1 VPKPVQLFV
10 VRLST
15 TMKSLRLYPT
25 GSNIPRRGAVD
36 ALEALGTATG
46 EDSYLEL
53 SVGRD
58 GLHYQATSVFPRSE
72 SFTTFAREFYK
83 RNLAAVRFHEGVTPE
98 EILLFLSLI
107 IQPAEQVAANGGME
121 AGLSEL
127 GVINITVAEAA
138 TRIVETAL
146 PGTLPTHDED
156 EEEEEEAR
164 QPEAQFDEDEQ
175 KSIEQILEEAG
186 ADQARDR
193 RLLMRA
199 LRDKRAVAE
208 YLREARERGSG
219 EAIRDLAKRI
229 GALARSTRHEM
240 KEDRAAVLS
249 VIAEAIVELTPQERG
264 ELYQDHLI
272 DQARRD
278 QALAELID
286 KLGVDEL
293 VDRILGQ
300 IEETPEAL
308 TGLSRAVRNLTVM
321 NVQAPG
327 QSVLNLVVSK
337 MQAQGANESFISGMT
352 QAVAPMRISGIE
364 QFKTDRS
371 ESVGTV
377 LRLIDM
383 TPDGSDVFV
392 FDEAIEP
399 LRAEATRGTTDGD
412 VVECLVAVAMIEK
425 RDEPFSAVMTMVEE
439 SVGYLIEAQEADV
452 AADVAEAMAAA
463 SNDESVPESHRTR
476 MRNVLVN
483 IANPATLAAVTNVL
497 RRYKSDSPEYLACR
511 RLITVLGEAVIEPL
525 LEVLA
530 NENDMNA
537 RKALIEMIS
546 ISAKNYIAQLGAR
559 VTDNRWYFV
568 RNVVSILASTR
579 SPDALAYLQR
589 TVRHN
594 DARVRRETIRAL
606 AAIRSAMSD
615 SMLATALDDEDTQNV
630 EIAANYL
637 GSLGSVPAVPALELV
652 ARAQSRGSHEQS
664 ARVEAIQALARIG
677 DPSSEQV
684 FRDLSRRRWF
694 DFLFG
699 GGRDKAVRDAAA
711 EALRTMQSGPVETG
725 GAA

>member
-1 VPKPVQLFV
+1 LFV

-25 GSNIPRRGAVD
+25 GSDIPRRGAVD
-36 ALEALGTATG
+36 ALDALAAARG
-46 EDSYLEL
+46 EEPFLEL

-83 RNLAAVRFHEGVTPE
+83 RNLAAVRFHEGVTAE
-98 EILLFLSLI
+98 EILRFLSLI
-107 IQPAEQVAANGGME
+107 IKPAEQVAAEGGME
-121 AGLSEL
+121 TGLSGL
-127 GVINITVAEAA
+127 GVVNINVAEAA

-146 PGTLPTHDED
+146 PGTLPTHDG
-156 EEEEEEAR
+156 EEEEGEEEDREVQRPKA
-164 QPEAQFDEDEQ
+164 EFDEDEQ

-186 ADQARDR
+186 QDQARDR

-219 EAIRDLAKRI
+219 ETIRDLAKRI

-308 TGLSRAVRNLTVM
+308 TGLSRAVRNLAVM

-337 MQAQGANESFISGMT
+337 MQAQGASESFISGMT
-352 QAVAPMRISGIE
+352 QAVSPTRITGIE

-399 LRAEATRGTTDGD
+399 LCAEATRGTTDGD
-412 VVECLVAVAMIEK
+412 VVESLVAVAMIEK
-425 RDEPFSAVMTMVEE
+425 RDEPFSDVMTMIEE

-463 SNDESVPESHRTR
+463 SNDESVPESHRVR

-483 IANPATLAAVTNVL
+483 IANPATLASVTSVL

-511 RLITVLGEAVIEPL
+511 RLITVLGEAVIDPL

-530 NENDMNA
+530 AENDMAA
-537 RKALIEMIS
+537 RRALIEMIS
-546 ISAKNYIAQLGAR
+546 ATAKNYVAQLGAR

-579 SPDALAYLQR
+579 SPDALTYLQR
-589 TVRHN
+589 TIRHN

-606 AAIRSAMSD
+606 AGIRTAMSD
-615 SMLATALDDEDTQNV
+615 SMLVAALSDESTQNV
-630 EIAANYL
+630 ESAANYL
-637 GSLGSVPAVPALELV
+637 GSLGCVPAVPALESV
-652 ARAQSRGSHEQS
+652 ARAQGSGSHEPS

-694 DFLFG
+694 HLFG
-699 GGRDKAVRDAAA
+699 GGREKPVRDAAA
-711 EALRTMQSGPVETG
+711 EALRTVQAAPVEKG
-725 GAA
+725 GTA